1 MIIPNNAFPR
11 HPPNLGRLFSDS
23 GADPRQ
29 NRLPWVGVLEPSL
42 AYAAVLPKGREP
54 LAV

>member
-1 MIIPNNAFPR
+1 MITLNNSFPR

-23 GADPRQ
+23 GVDPRQ
-29 NRLPWVGVLEPSL
+29 NRLPWVGVLEPRP
-42 AYAAVLPKGREP
+42 AYAAVLPKGREF